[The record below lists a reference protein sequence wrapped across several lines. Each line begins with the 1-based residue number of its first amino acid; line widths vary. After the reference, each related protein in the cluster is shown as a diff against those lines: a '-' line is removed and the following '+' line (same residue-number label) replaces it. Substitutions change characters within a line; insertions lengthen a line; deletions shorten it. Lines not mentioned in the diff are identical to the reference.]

1 KGRAYW
7 HFATHG
13 TFDLEEARHSALM
26 LTGGAK
32 LSVGTLLEAEDLGQ
46 PRLVVLSAC
55 ESGLHDIE
63 RTPEEFVGFPGAFM
77 MLGAAAVL
85 GPLWPVD
92 DRAATLL
99 TARFY
104 ELHRRQRE
112 PPARALRQAQLWL
125 RDATRAELAAY
136 ARTAVAE
143 HRLAAEPARLLEA
156 ALSDSG

>member
-1 KGRAYW
+1 LRKAQDQVARPAAASLAAIINPTGDLAFSPIEGEWVAGEFAAGTRIVLDQRTATPEAALAALKGRAYW
-7 HFATHG
+7 HFAPHG
-13 TFDLEEARHSALM
+13 TLDLEEARHSALM

-85 GPLWPVD
+85 GTLWPVD

-99 TARFY
+99 
-104 ELHRRQRE
+104 
-112 PPARALRQAQLWL
+112 
-125 RDATRAELAAY
+125 
-136 ARTAVAE
+136 
-143 HRLAAEPARLLEA
+143 
-156 ALSDSG
+156 